1 MDKKELLTELS
12 CDLER
17 DFCSTDWILAKVRTD
32 VNYAQK
38 LYAALCN
45 NQFQHQDVWTVLSD
59 QSWSCTW
66 RYAGG
71 IIAGMREEGDYMDW
85 YCSGGEGYVDEEVAE
100 DLAKLG
106 WRVVDEL

>member
-1 MDKKELLTELS
+1 MTKEP
-12 CDLER
+12 
-17 DFCSTDWILAKVRTD
+17 STDLRASLEHDLIRSDWMLEKVRTD
-32 VNYAQK
+32 DYAQK
-38 LYAALCN
+38 LYATLCN
-45 NQFQHQDVWTVLSD
+45 NEFQRQDVWTVLSD
-59 QSWSCTW
+59 QLWSCTW

-71 IIAGMREEGDYMDW
+71 IIASMRQEGDYMDW